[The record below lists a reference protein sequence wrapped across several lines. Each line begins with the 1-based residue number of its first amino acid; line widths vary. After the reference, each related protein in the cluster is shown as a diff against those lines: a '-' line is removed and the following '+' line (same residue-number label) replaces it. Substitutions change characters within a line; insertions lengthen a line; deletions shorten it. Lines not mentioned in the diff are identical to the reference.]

1 MSPPPRPHPL
11 ARSRFAAW
19 ADRSVAWS
27 WSSGLSRKPPL
38 EPEFLWAK
46 GSVGFDAADESAG
59 REPDDVADFR
69 ARLEALC
76 GALAH
81 EAQLNALGHAMA
93 YGQLKPA
100 IRTRHALGRL
110 WRARPELARTPIAP
124 PIVVVG
130 QMRAGTTRLHRL
142 LAADPAHA
150 GTRLCNS
157 IEPVPRKPDIR
168 PLRCALGLALARRI
182 NPWLDT
188 LHPFGATRA
197 DEEFG
202 WLAAA
207 LNHGLYEAQW
217 RIPSFV
223 AWSEARDPAPVY
235 RELARMLRTDA
246 AVMGNAD
253 RPRVLKCPQYAE
265 VLPALLAQFPDA
277 RVVVARRD
285 SREVLD
291 STVSVVASQMA
302 CQTDHASLGEIER
315 VWERKLALRE
325 TRMEAA
331 LAAFPGP
338 RAEVEF
344 TALNRDWRGE
354 MAAVYAALGLE
365 LSPAALAAMDEEQA
379 VAMRSAHRLHA
390 GTYRQF
396 ARA

>member
-19 ADRSVAWS
+19 ADRSMAWS
-27 WSSGLSRKPPL
+27 WSSGLSPKPPL
-38 EPEFLWAK
+38 DPEFLWAK
-46 GSVGFDAADESAG
+46 GSAGFDAADESAG
-59 REPDDVADFR
+59 REARDVADFR
-69 ARLEALC
+69 ARLAALC
-76 GALAH
+76 DALAG
-81 EAQLNALGHAMA
+81 EARLNALGHAMA

-100 IRTRHALGRL
+100 IRTRHALGRM
-110 WRARPELARTPIAP
+110 WRKRPELAQTPIAP

-142 LAADPAHA
+142 LAADPRHA

-188 LHPFGATRA
+188 LHPFGATRV

-202 WLAAA
+202 WLGAA

-217 RIPSFV
+217 RIPGFV

-235 RELARMLRTDA
+235 RELARMLRSDA
-246 AVMGNAD
+246 AVMGNAGK
-253 RPRVLKCPQYAE
+253 PRVLKCPQYAE
-265 VLPALLAQFPDA
+265 DLPALLAQFPDA

-302 CQTDHASLGEIER
+302 YQSDHASLDAIER
-315 VWERKLALRE
+315 EWERKLALRE
-325 TRMEAA
+325 ARLETA
-331 LAAFPGP
+331 LAGFGGP
-338 RAEVEF
+338 LAEVDF
-344 TALNRDWRGE
+344 ADLNRDWHGE
-354 MAAVYAALGLE
+354 IERVYAVLGLD
-365 LSPAALAAMDEEQA
+365 LTPAALAAMEKEQA
-379 VAMRSAHRLHA
+379 AATKSAHRLHA
-390 GTYRQF
+390 DAYRQF